1 MFVFFCCGMLFLLI
15 GSNGVEK
22 IVGSLIKLC
31 LFRSN
36 IFSSKIL
43 YFVILFCF
51 FKVVNVRV
59 VFSFFIVSIF
69 TS

>member
-1 MFVFFCCGMLFLLI
+1 MLFLLI
-15 GSNGVEK
+15 GSCGVEK

-69 TS
+69 MS